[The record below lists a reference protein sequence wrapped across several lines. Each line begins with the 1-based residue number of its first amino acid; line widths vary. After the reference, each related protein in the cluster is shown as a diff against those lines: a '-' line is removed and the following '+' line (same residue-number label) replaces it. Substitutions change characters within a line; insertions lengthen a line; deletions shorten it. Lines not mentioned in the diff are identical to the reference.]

1 MADLYEPKYEHIDE
15 IYLKEIVFEK
25 DKDSNDVTIFGYYEN
40 PFEEEL
46 KRVDYCCPFSIL
58 TDLLLFAGED
68 GDPIIGAIADKLN
81 DDDCEYPSVI
91 DVENLFGN
99 PLKIEDI
106 ILTIY
111 RPMEQDENGE
121 WIEIQDD
128 DLLYI
133 IDSIESKQI
142 FENQKDNSSEL
153 KNKLAEHFIILQN
166 SYKYYLQLLSIGLS
180 EKNSRKKA
188 GLKDELL
195 FRMAIINNEIIK
207 TENK

>member
-25 DKDSNDVTIFGYYEN
+25 DKDSTDVTIFGYYEN

-58 TDLLLFAGED
+58 TDLLLFADEK

-91 DVENLFGN
+91 DVENLFGH
-99 PLKIEDI
+99 PLKIDGI

-111 RPMEQDENGE
+111 RPMEKNEDGE
-121 WIEIQDD
+121 WEEINDD

-133 IDSIESKQI
+133 IDSIESKQV
-142 FENQKDNSSEL
+142 FESKKDNTNNFQ
-153 KNKLAEHFIILQN
+153 NKLAEHFIILQN
-166 SYKYYLQLLSIGLS
+166 AYKYYLQLLSMGIS

-195 FRMAIINNEIIK
+195 FRMAIINNEII
-207 TENK
+207 NKEKK